1 MENSLAPLAQVR
13 ELFGSVERAGDSLA
27 QFRWLVFRR
36 HGKPLLLL
44 PTNFRAATAA
54 TQLYAAQR
62 PAARLVRKLLP
73 WYAGT
78 PLRTFGE
85 QFTVQADPIAPLT
98 ACLREL
104 GGGDQSACVTP
115 AILIGNQPAAAQ
127 RFILLAL
134 DGTRSPVAVVKAG
147 LQPQARQII
156 AREAEVLRQ
165 LPADRLGIPKF
176 RNHFDGETG
185 SALAM
190 DYYAGRSPTDA
201 GEIGRILGSWLHEKE
216 TLTVGATAVW
226 QELARVS
233 ATDPLFVS
241 LNETLANRQVRAAV
255 HHGDFTPWN
264 VKVRSDGAWVVVDW
278 ERGTLRGLPGWD
290 WFHYEIQT
298 AILKHRLTAE
308 AVATRVEA
316 LFHQPRFKQ
325 YAQAAGIAA
334 YLYPLTLAYLLY
346 HNRVIKPGEGLQVG
360 EQLLRWLA
368 QRAALPA

>member
-1 MENSLAPLAQVR
+1 MEKSLAPLAQVS
-13 ELFGSVERAGDSLA
+13 ELFGSADRAGGSLA

-44 PTNFRAATAA
+44 PTDFRAATAA

-62 PAARLVRKLLP
+62 LAARLVRKLLP

-78 PLRTFGE
+78 PLRALGE
-85 QFTVQADPIAPLT
+85 QFVIRPDPAAPLT
-98 ACLREL
+98 AFLREQ
-104 GGGDQSACVTP
+104 GGGNQSAWSTP

-127 RFILLAL
+127 RFILLVL
-134 DGTRSPVAVVKAG
+134 DDIRSPVAVVKAG

-176 RNHFDGETG
+176 RNHFVGETG
-185 SALAM
+185 GALAM

-201 GEIGRILGSWLHEKE
+201 GEIGRILSSWLHEKE
-216 TLTVGATAVW
+216 TLTVGETTVW
-226 QELARVS
+226 LELARIS
-233 ATDPLFVS
+233 AADPLFAS

-264 VKVRSDGAWVVVDW
+264 VKVLPDGAWVVVDW
-278 ERGTLRGLPGWD
+278 ERGALRGLPGWD

-308 AVATRVEA
+308 AVAARVEA
-316 LFHQPRFKQ
+316 LFRQSQFEH
-325 YAQAAGIAA
+325 YARAAHLADCQR
-334 YLYPLTLAYLLY
+334 PLLLAYLLY
-346 HNRVIKPGEGLQVG
+346 HNRVIKPGEGLEVG
-360 EQLLRWLA
+360 EQLLQLLASRWS
-368 QRAALPA
+368 